1 MDGGECQREG
11 EQRAGGERSRRRESH
26 LVLPA
31 TVRDLQSSHRA
42 VHAVKRD
49 GSVRHDATS
58 YEQRMRRDESV
69 AGSGVDLGMAHAQP
83 APVKSTIDA
92 AALDAIDIRVGTIQ
106 AVSDVA
112 RSRKLVKLTVDF
124 GSFSRQI
131 LAGLK
136 TERADVYEIEGR
148 QALFV
153 VNLAPR
159 EMAGEIS
166 EGMLFDI
173 GYADGLTPVLAVPE
187 RPVPNGV
194 RAG

>member
-1 MDGGECQREG
+1 
-11 EQRAGGERSRRRESH
+11 
-26 LVLPA
+26 
-31 TVRDLQSSHRA
+31 
-42 VHAVKRD
+42 
-49 GSVRHDATS
+49 
-58 YEQRMRRDESV
+58 MRRNESV
-69 AGSGVDLGMAHAQP
+69 AGSGVDLSMAHTQP

-136 TERADVYEIEGR
+136 TERADVHEIEGR